1 MDDRH
6 RRCEAPQNR
15 GGAQY
20 LLRKAIN
27 GITQHM
33 LTAQLREVE
42 NDGLITRTVF
52 AEVPPRV
59 EYEMTA
65 STCTRADDEGSL
77 DMVERIRE
85 KRASEARLTWPQS
98 KKRLSAQGPFE
109 SSFAQSE
116 RLQWLGIFTLSPR
129 RGRKRAYSVVCLA
142 SVCFLAD
149 FCLSRMTHL
158 SRERRSET
166 ARLGLAD
173 LDLNIV

>member
-1 MDDRH
+1 MRLSFNAAHGMEGYGSPLSESRLDDRH
-6 RRCEAPQNR
+6 RRC
-15 GGAQY
+15 
-20 LLRKAIN
+20 
-27 GITQHM
+27 
-33 LTAQLREVE
+33 
-42 NDGLITRTVF
+42 
-52 AEVPPRV
+52 
-59 EYEMTA
+59 
-65 STCTRADDEGSL
+65 GSL

-85 KRASEARLTWPQS
+85 KRASEASLTWPQS